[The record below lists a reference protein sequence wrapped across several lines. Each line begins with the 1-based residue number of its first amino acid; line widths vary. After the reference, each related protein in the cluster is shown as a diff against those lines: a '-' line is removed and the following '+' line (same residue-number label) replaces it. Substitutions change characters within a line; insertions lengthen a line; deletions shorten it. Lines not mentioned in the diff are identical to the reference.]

1 MLNLGE
7 LLVGNSSAYYL
18 PGRHKMTRIDL
29 DNIEDI
35 VTAKAAIEKKTKE
48 GDVETVAKHVRDERL
63 AVATFKEIKAV
74 VKECI
79 NRYNSTATR
88 VGVPP
93 IRITADNI
101 REFAVDT
108 SDEKGRFSVSLEGA
122 TIKYSRATRHRPYE
136 GWVLRAN
143 DADRVGA
150 KLMEFVL
157 EA

>member
-1 MLNLGE
+1 
-7 LLVGNSSAYYL
+7 
-18 PGRHKMTRIDL
+18 MTRIDL
-29 DNIEDI
+29 DQIEDI
-35 VTAKAAIEKKTKE
+35 VTAKAAIEKKTKQ
-48 GDVETVAKHVRDERL
+48 GDVESVAKLVRDERL
-63 AVATFKEIKAV
+63 AAATFKEIKAI

-88 VGVPP
+88 ERVSP
-93 IRITADNI
+93 IRVTADNL

-108 SDEKGRFSVSLEGA
+108 SDEKGSFSVSLEGP
-122 TIKYSRATRHRPYE
+122 TIQYSRATKNRPYE
-136 GWVLRAN
+136 GWALRAN

>member
-1 MLNLGE
+1 
-7 LLVGNSSAYYL
+7 
-18 PGRHKMTRIDL
+18 MTRIDL
-29 DNIEDI
+29 DSIEDI
-35 VTAKAAIEKKTKE
+35 VTAKAAIERNTKQ
-48 GDVETVAKHVRDERL
+48 GDVGTVAKQVRDERL
-63 AVATFKEIKAV
+63 AAATFKEIKAV

-88 VGVPP
+88 ERVPP
-93 IRITADNI
+93 IRITADSI
-101 REFAVDT
+101 REFGVDT
-108 SDEKGRFSVSLEGA
+108 SDEKGSFSVSLEGA
-122 TIKYSRATRHRPYE
+122 TIKYSLATRHRPYE